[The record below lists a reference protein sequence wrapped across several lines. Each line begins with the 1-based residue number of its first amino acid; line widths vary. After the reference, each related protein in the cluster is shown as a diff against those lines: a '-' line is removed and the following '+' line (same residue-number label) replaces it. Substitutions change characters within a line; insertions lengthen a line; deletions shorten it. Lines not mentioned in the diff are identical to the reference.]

1 MRTLRGNQALCEAL
15 TQEMAEDERVF
26 VLGEDIARHGGVYR
40 VTEGLLGRFGPT
52 RVIDTPISESGIVG
66 VAVGAALLGMR
77 PVVEIQFTDLV
88 TIAMDQIV
96 NSAAKARY
104 VNNGAMN
111 APLVVRML
119 NLGKGTVYSSQALE
133 AWFVHVPGLKVVTP
147 SNPYDAKGLLISAIR
162 DPDPVIFIEH
172 KSLYGMRGPVPEE
185 PYAIPFG
192 RAEVRRQGSDVTV
205 VAWSAAVALVEEA
218 AEDLAGEG
226 VEVEVINLRTLIPF
240 DKTCVLNSVKKTGR
254 LVLVHEA
261 VRRGGVGAEIAAAV
275 VESDAFGY
283 LQAPIVRVANPGVP
297 VPHSPAL
304 HRFAFPHK
312 DDVIAAV
319 RRVAEYA

>member
-1 MRTLRGNQALCEAL
+1 
-15 TQEMAEDERVF
+15 MAADERVF
-26 VLGEDIARHGGVYR
+26 VFGEDVARHGGVFR
-40 VTEGLLGRFGPT
+40 VTEGLLARFGST
-52 RVIDTPISESGIVG
+52 RVFDTPISESGIVG
-66 VAVGAALLGMR
+66 LAVGAALLGMR
-77 PVVEIQFTDLV
+77 PVVELQFTDLV

-104 VNNGAMN
+104 VHNGAMH
-111 APLVVRML
+111 APLVVRIV

-133 AWFVHVPGLKVVTP
+133 AWFVHVPGLKVVMP
-147 SNPYDAKGLLISAIR
+147 ANPYDAKGLLISAIR

-172 KSLYGMRGPVPEE
+172 KALYGMRGPVPEE
-185 PYAIPFG
+185 PYELPFG
-192 RAEVRRQGSDVTV
+192 RAEVRRPGADVTV
-205 VAWSAAVALVEEA
+205 VAWSAAVALAEEA
-218 AEDLAGEG
+218 AAELAGEG

-240 DKTCVLNSVKKTGR
+240 DKECVLSSVMKTGR
-254 LVLVHEA
+254 LVIVQEA

-275 VESDAFGY
+275 VESEAFGY

-297 VPHSPAL
+297 VPHSAAL

-319 RRVAEYA
+319 RRVMSYG